1 MGHQCGGAFCNRGRT
16 CGIGLHD
23 TKNVVEYGAYRCVR
37 RTKEEIL
44 MAKRR
49 GQSKRFGARPPEEGE
64 TNLARIRKARGYTQW
79 LLEFRAGLPKK
90 GLAKYEAEHRD
101 INKMQAVTL
110 YRIARVLRCTMEELL
125 QKEKIKKGAYI
136 RKKKE

>member
-1 MGHQCGGAFCNRGRT
+1 
-16 CGIGLHD
+16 
-23 TKNVVEYGAYRCVR
+23 
-37 RTKEEIL
+37 

>member
-1 MGHQCGGAFCNRGRT
+1 
-16 CGIGLHD
+16 
-23 TKNVVEYGAYRCVR
+23 
-37 RTKEEIL
+37 

-49 GQSKRFGARPPEEGE
+49 GQSKRFGARPVEDKD

-79 LLEFRAGLPKK
+79 LLEFRAGLPRG
-90 GLAKYEAEHRD
+90 GLAKYETQYRD

-125 QKEKIKKGAYI
+125 QKEKIKKGAYQS
-136 RKKKE
+136 KKKEQG